1 MATVAFNYYVRLGL
15 VSSASQDDIRKAYR
29 QLARIYHPDVAVN
42 KAMAEEVFKQLQEA
56 YSTLSDA
63 ELRRDY
69 DLRMKDERSRFSF
82 RTSNPRPAAA
92 TPPPPAPAPVPKA
105 RKKKAAE
112 SFDGGPQPVHRNDL
126 DIESSLEI
134 TLEDA
139 IHGAT
144 YVISIDQK
152 DATTRRQT
160 IHSCRVEIPANVYS
174 GQRIRL
180 RGLGYTDRYRNA
192 AGDLFLEIAFARHL
206 RFRLMGDNLL
216 TDLTLTPWEAALG
229 GRVRVPTL
237 DGTADLYIPAGTQPG
252 QRFTLVGHGVPKAGG
267 NGDRGLLYAT
277 VKLHVPTAAS
287 AKEKE
292 LWQALARQQYKQ

>member
-15 VSSASQDDIRKAYR
+15 VSTASQEDIRKAYR
-29 QLARIYHPDVAVN
+29 QLARIYHPDVAAN
-42 KAMAEEVFKQLQEA
+42 KTMAEEIFKQLQEA
-56 YSTLSDA
+56 YSTLSDDT
-63 ELRRDY
+63 LRREY
-69 DLRMKDERSRFSF
+69 DTRIKEERSRSF
-82 RTSNPRPAAA
+82 ASVFRPSPAKAP
-92 TPPPPAPAPVPKA
+92 TPQPPPPPKA
-105 RKKKAAE
+105 RRKKAPEPPPGPA
-112 SFDGGPQPVHRNDL
+112 PQPFHRNDL

-152 DATTRRQT
+152 DATTKRQT
-160 IHSCRVEIPANVYS
+160 IHSCRVEIPAHVYC

-192 AGDLFLEIAFARHL
+192 VGDLFLEIAFARHAS
-206 RFRLMGDNLL
+206 FRVMGEHLL

-237 DGTADLYIPAGTQPG
+237 DGTADLFIPAGTQPG
-252 QRFTLVGHGVPKAGG
+252 QRFTLVGHGLPKA

-277 VKLHVPTAAS
+277 VKLHVPPAAS

-292 LWQALARQQYKQ
+292 LWQALARQQNQR

>member
-1 MATVAFNYYVRLGL
+1 
-15 VSSASQDDIRKAYR
+15 
-29 QLARIYHPDVAVN
+29 
-42 KAMAEEVFKQLQEA
+42 
-56 YSTLSDA
+56 
-63 ELRRDY
+63 
-69 DLRMKDERSRFSF
+69 
-82 RTSNPRPAAA
+82 
-92 TPPPPAPAPVPKA
+92 PKA
-105 RKKKAAE
+105 RKKKAEPA
-112 SFDGGPQPVHRNDL
+112 QPVHRNDL
-126 DIESSLEI
+126 DIESTLEI

-192 AGDLFLEIAFARHL
+192 AGDLFLEIAYARHA
-206 RFRLMGDNLL
+206 RFRVMGENLL
-216 TDLTLTPWEAALG
+216 SDLTLTPWEAALG

-237 DGTADLYIPAGTQPG
+237 DGTADLFIPAGTQPG
-252 QRFTLVGHGVPKAGG
+252 QRFTLVGHGLPRSD
-267 NGDRGLLYAT
+267 GDRGVLYAT
-277 VKLHVPTAAS
+277 VKLHIPPAAS

-292 LWQALARQQYKQ
+292 LWQALARQRYGG

>member
-1 MATVAFNYYVRLGL
+1 MAAQVAFNYYVRLGL
-15 VSSASQDDIRKAYR
+15 VSSASPEDVKKAYR
-29 QLARIYHPDVAVN
+29 QLARIYHPDVAAN
-42 KAMAEEVFKQLQEA
+42 KTLAEEIFKQLQEA

-63 ELRRDY
+63 ELRREY
-69 DLRMKDERSRFSF
+69 DLRLKEERSRSFSSAF
-82 RTSNPRPAAA
+82 RPAPAPTPTKSRRKKTPA
-92 TPPPPAPAPVPKA
+92 PEPQTYTPPPP
-105 RKKKAAE
+105 
-112 SFDGGPQPVHRNDL
+112 PQPIHRHDL

-152 DATTRRQT
+152 DAATKRQS
-160 IHSCRVEIPANVYS
+160 IHSCRVEIPANVYP

-192 AGDLFLEIAFARHL
+192 VGDLFLEIALARHSH
-206 RFRLMGDNLL
+206 FRMMGSNLL

-229 GRVRVPTL
+229 GRVRVPTPE
-237 DGTADLYIPAGTQPG
+237 GTADLYIPAGTQPG
-252 QRFTLVGHGVPKAGG
+252 QRFTLVGHGLPQPDGS
-267 NGDRGLLYAT
+267 RGLLYAT
-277 VKLHVPTAAS
+277 VKLHVPPAAS

-292 LWQALARQQYKQ
+292 LWQALARQQYQR